1 MEEEKNAA
9 LYQTKAET
17 KVQAKTKTKAKADE
31 ETKAKTKTKAKAKR
45 KAKAKTKAKA
55 EEENPG
61 NSTIFDDVFRT
72 IAQKLPHL
80 LVPLINEV
88 FGTLY
93 SEEQEFEQLRNEHY
107 EKFGKVVTDSIIRI
121 EGHTYHIECQ
131 SDRDGSM
138 AVRMME
144 YDFAIALEQ
153 SSLSDDGKTTMM
165 KFPESCVLYIRNHR
179 DMPKYHE
186 VQLYFA
192 DGNLVVY
199 RVPVILAQKYS
210 VNHIFEKRLLIL
222 LPYHILRYEAF
233 LKSNSMDEKKMEE
246 LLEDYREINRQL
258 SGLQDGDG
266 RKGQL
271 YADMIDLI
279 NRIADYIIPRDN
291 PSRKRIGEI
300 MGGKVLQL
308 ESERLREEG
317 IKKGKAEGIKEGKA
331 EGIKEGKAEGI
342 KEGMKKGM
350 KKGRIL
356 EIYSMVQDGD
366 ISPECAA
373 KRLGIT
379 AEELKGKMEHS
390 GYPYLGNERVE
401 M

>member
-17 KVQAKTKTKAKADE
+17 KVQAKTKAKTKADE
-31 ETKAKTKTKAKAKR
+31 ETKAKTKAKR
-45 KAKAKTKAKA
+45 KAKA

-88 FGTLY
+88 FGTSY
-93 SEEQEFEQLRNEHY
+93 SEKQEFEQLRNEHY

-153 SSLSDDGKTTMM
+153 SSLSDDGNATVM

-179 DMPKYHE
+179 DMPEYHE

-192 DGNLVVY
+192 DGNSAMY

-233 LKSNSMDEKKMEE
+233 LKSNSTDEKKMEE

-300 MGGKVLQL
+300 MGGKILQL

-317 IKKGKAEGIKEGKA
+317 IKKGKAEGIKEGMKK
-331 EGIKEGKAEGI
+331 GI
-342 KEGMKKGM
+342 KKGM

-379 AEELKGKMEHS
+379 AEELKGKMELS
-390 GYPYLGNERVE
+390 GYPYPGDVRIE